1 MRPRAAL
8 SLAFLTTLLLAGCA
22 TATTSP
28 GAVPVAS
35 PPASTSTPTPS
46 PSAEVVL
53 TPTVPF
59 GGDCERV
66 LTAADLDGFFGEQ
79 WATEETK
86 TEEWGIGEYLDVAPI
101 ETVGGLQCRWFVD
114 DAAGDSVTGVSVTIA
129 PEESLPIAYTGEF
142 REAECGAESDAK
154 LCRMARIE
162 GDLWVLAQVSDL
174 MTQPAPDLLPDLLD
188 AVSAHLPTPAQSVS
202 DAGWWSLPSC
212 EDFGAAMALQELIGE
227 GYNTGLWEGEESF
240 QMAAL
245 REAGVS
251 VLCEWSTGDGRLAP
265 DGGYH
270 VPSITIVNGGH
281 WRWQEFAD
289 FDGAESVTVEGADDA
304 LVVPGNDGATVG
316 QVLVTDGVNVVE
328 VSGGDREFL
337 LDLAGRAIGALGTA

>member
-1 MRPRAAL
+1 MPRPAAL
-8 SLAFLTTLLLAGCA
+8 SLALLTTLLLAGCA
-22 TATTSP
+22 SSATSP
-28 GAVPVAS
+28 GAVPEVS
-35 PPASTSTPTPS
+35 PPASTSAPTPS
-46 PSAEVVL
+46 ASAEIVL

-59 GGDCERV
+59 DGDCERV

-86 TEEWGIGEYLDVAPI
+86 TEDWGIGEYLDMAPI
-101 ETVGGLQCRWFVD
+101 QNVGGLECRWYVD
-114 DAAGDSVTGVSVTIA
+114 GAAEASVSSVSVTIA
-129 PEESLPIAYTGEF
+129 PESSLPSAYTGQF
-142 REAECGAESDAK
+142 REAQCGTESDAE

-162 GDLWVLAQVSDL
+162 EDLWVLAEVSDA
-174 MTQPAPDLLPDLLD
+174 MTEPAPDLLPDLLD
-188 AVSAHLPTPAQSVS
+188 AVSTHLPTPAQSVS
-202 DAGWWSLPSC
+202 DAGWWSLPTC
-212 EDFGAAMALQELIGE
+212 EDFGAAMALQHLIGE
-227 GYNTGLWEGEESF
+227 DYNTGLWEGEESF

-251 VLCEWSTGDGRLAP
+251 VLCEWSTGDGRVAP

-289 FDGAESVTVEGADDA
+289 FDGAESAVVPGADDA
-304 LVVPGNDGATVG
+304 LFVPGDDGATAG
-316 QVLVTDGVNVVE
+316 QVLVTDGVNVMQ

-337 LDLAGRAIGALGTA
+337 LDLAGRAIGALDTA